1 MERYYGPL
9 QAIPKKM
16 HTSIVGCLRN
26 QRNTK
31 KKLLHETQIQDIDVT
46 RDPNEN
52 QAN

>member
-31 KKLLHETQIQDIDVT
+31 KRLLQETQVQDIDGT
-46 RDPNEN
+46 QNPNKN